1 MTCGR
6 ERGTGAESEK
16 SKSPKRS
23 RCIVR
28 LVSPIPISN
37 ASAPDQV
44 SPPDIIMNASKDDLC
59 FGNSEKIKVVYEEDM
74 WSLKL
79 VLCHISPLLNTIL
92 GHLLPLKLFVTHQR
106 YLILDLT
113 PLVKSD
119 GQTVMKTF
127 K

>member
-6 ERGTGAESEK
+6 ERGTRAESEK

-23 RCIVR
+23 RRIVR

-59 FGNSEKIKVVYEEDM
+59 FGNSEKIKVVYEEDVVSEVSTVPYISSPKYHPGSPTTVETVCHTPEISDIRPNPLSEVR
-74 WSLKL
+74 WS
-79 VLCHISPLLNTIL
+79 
-92 GHLLPLKLFVTHQR
+92 
-106 YLILDLT
+106 D
-113 PLVKSD
+113 SD
-119 GQTVMKTF
+119 EDF
-127 K
+127 